1 MLEMQSKN
9 KVSKNDWE
17 ENEEC
22 MRLKANIIIAEVKRN
37 VVDVDVQLGREREV

>member
-1 MLEMQSKN
+1 
-9 KVSKNDWE
+9 
-17 ENEEC
+17 